1 MLIKTRYFG
10 EIDVDDAKILTF
22 DDGLIGF
29 ENLKK
34 FTLIY
39 NNETE
44 ASSNVTWLQSL
55 DEPLVAFP
63 VINPFYVMTNYNP
76 IVEDEVL
83 IPLGELTEDSTAIF
97 LTLTVPSDITKMTT
111 NLKAP
116 IIINADTKK
125 GCQVIAENPEYVVKY
140 NIYDVIQNMKKEVQA
155 DVSVVQKDKRVH
167 RCWS

>member
-63 VINPFYVMTNYNP
+63 VINPFYIMTDYNP

-83 IPLGELTEDSTAIF
+83 IPLGELKEDSTAIF

-140 NIYDVIQNMKKEVQA
+140 NIYDVIQNMKKEV
-155 DVSVVQKDKRVH
+155 
-167 RCWS
+167 

>member
-10 EIDVDDAKILTF
+10 EIDVDAAKILTF

-63 VINPFYVMTNYNP
+63 VINPFYVMKEYNP
-76 IVEDEVL
+76 VVEDEVL
-83 IPLGELTEDSTAIF
+83 IPLGELKEESTAIF

-111 NLKAP
+111 NLMAP

-125 GCQVIAENPEYVVKY
+125 GCQVIAETPEYVVKY
-140 NIYDVIQNMKKEVQA
+140 NIYDVIQKMKEKKEV
-155 DVSVVQKDKRVH
+155 
-167 RCWS
+167 

>member
-10 EIDVDDAKILTF
+10 EIDVDDQKILTF
-22 DDGLIGF
+22 EDGLIGF

-44 ASSNVTWLQSL
+44 SSSAVTWLQSL
-55 DEPLVAFP
+55 DEPMVAFP
-63 VINPFYVMTNYNP
+63 ALSPFYVMKEYNP

-83 IPLGELTEDSTAIF
+83 VKLGELTEENTVIF

-116 IIINADTKK
+116 IIINADTKM

-140 NIYDVIQNMKKEVQA
+140 NIYDILNELKNKKEV
-155 DVSVVQKDKRVH
+155 
-167 RCWS
+167 

>member
-10 EIDVDDAKILTF
+10 EIDVDETKILTF

-63 VINPFYVMTNYNP
+63 VINPFYVMKEYNP

-83 IPLGELTEDSTAIF
+83 IPLGELKEDSTAIF

-116 IIINADTKK
+116 IIINAETKK

-140 NIYDVIQNMKKEVQA
+140 NIYDVIQKMKKEV
-155 DVSVVQKDKRVH
+155 
-167 RCWS
+167 

>member
-10 EIDVDDAKILTF
+10 EIDVDDEKIIMF
-22 DDGLIGF
+22 EDGLIGF
-29 ENLKK
+29 ENLKQ

-39 NNETE
+39 NNESE
-44 ASSNVTWLQSL
+44 SSGAVTWLQSL

-63 VINPFYVMTNYNP
+63 ALSPFYVMADYNP

-83 IPLGELTEDSTAIF
+83 APLGPLTEENTAIF

-125 GCQVIAENPEYVVKY
+125 GCQVIAENPDYVVKY
-140 NIYDVIQNMKKEVQA
+140 NIYDVIQKMKEQKEV
-155 DVSVVQKDKRVH
+155 
-167 RCWS
+167 

>member
-10 EIDVDDAKILTF
+10 EIDVDDQKIITF
-22 DDGLIGF
+22 DNGLIGF
-29 ENLKK
+29 EYLKK

-39 NNETE
+39 NNESENTS
-44 ASSNVTWLQSL
+44 AVTWLQSL
-55 DEPLVAFP
+55 DEPMVAFP
-63 VINPFYVMTNYNP
+63 ALSPFYVMADYNP

-83 IPLGELTEDSTAIF
+83 TKLGELTEDNTAVF

-140 NIYDVIQNMKKEVQA
+140 NIYDVIQKMKEQKEV
-155 DVSVVQKDKRVH
+155 
-167 RCWS
+167 

>member
-10 EIDVDDAKILTF
+10 EIDVDEAKILTF

-63 VINPFYVMTNYNP
+63 VINPFYVMKEYNP
-76 IVEDEVL
+76 VVEDEVL
-83 IPLGELTEDSTAIF
+83 IPLGELKEDSTAIF

-140 NIYDVIQNMKKEVQA
+140 NIYDVIQIMKKEV
-155 DVSVVQKDKRVH
+155 
-167 RCWS
+167 

>member
-10 EIDVDDAKILTF
+10 EIDVDDQKIITF
-22 DDGLIGF
+22 EDGLIGF
-29 ENLKK
+29 ETLRK

-44 ASSNVTWLQSL
+44 TSKTVTWLQSL
-55 DEPLVAFP
+55 DEPMVAFP
-63 VINPFYVMTNYNP
+63 ALSPFCVMQDYNP
-76 IVEDEVL
+76 VVEDEVL
-83 IPLGELTEDSTAIF
+83 IKLGELTEENTAIF
-97 LTLTVPSDITKMTT
+97 LTLTVPSDVTKMTT

-140 NIYDVIQNMKKEVQA
+140 NIYDVIQKMKESREV
-155 DVSVVQKDKRVH
+155 
-167 RCWS
+167 

>member
-10 EIDVDDAKILTF
+10 EIDVDEAKILTF

-63 VINPFYVMTNYNP
+63 VINPFYVMKEYNP

-83 IPLGELTEDSTAIF
+83 IPLGELMEDSTAIF

-140 NIYDVIQNMKKEVQA
+140 NIYDVIQNMKKEV
-155 DVSVVQKDKRVH
+155 
-167 RCWS
+167 

>member
-10 EIDVDDAKILTF
+10 EIDVDDTKILTF

-55 DEPLVAFP
+55 DEPVFALPVMNPLLVKED
-63 VINPFYVMTNYNP
+63 YNP
-76 IVEDEVL
+76 MVEDEL
-83 IPLGELTEDSTAIF
+83 LKPLGDISGDELLV
-97 LTLTVPSDITKMTT
+97 LTTVTVPPQIENMTT

-116 IIINADTKK
+116 FIINAENFRACQIILEDDKYLIKYPIYEILK
-125 GCQVIAENPEYVVKY
+125 GS
-140 NIYDVIQNMKKEVQA
+140 KEE
-155 DVSVVQKDKRVH
+155 
-167 RCWS
+167 

>member
-10 EIDVDDAKILTF
+10 EIDVDDQKIITF
-22 DDGLIGF
+22 DNGLIGF
-29 ENLKK
+29 EYLKK

-39 NNETE
+39 NNESE
-44 ASSNVTWLQSL
+44 ATQTVTWLQSL
-55 DEPLVAFP
+55 DEPKVAFP
-63 VINPFYVMTNYNP
+63 ALSPFYVMTDYNP

-83 IPLGELTEDSTAIF
+83 TKLGELTEENTAIF

-140 NIYDVIQNMKKEVQA
+140 NIYDVIQKMKENKEV
-155 DVSVVQKDKRVH
+155 
-167 RCWS
+167 

>member
-10 EIDVDDAKILTF
+10 EIDVDEAKILTF
-22 DDGLIGF
+22 DEGLIGF

-63 VINPFYVMTNYNP
+63 VINPFYIMTDYNP

-83 IPLGELTEDSTAIF
+83 IPLGELKEDSTAIF

-140 NIYDVIQNMKKEVQA
+140 NIYDVIQNMKKEV
-155 DVSVVQKDKRVH
+155 
-167 RCWS
+167 

>member
-22 DDGLIGF
+22 DEGLIGF

-63 VINPFYVMTNYNP
+63 VINPFYIMTDYNP

-83 IPLGELTEDSTAIF
+83 IPRGELKEDSTAIF

-116 IIINADTKK
+116 IVINADTKK
-125 GCQVIAENPEYVVKY
+125 GCQVIAENPDYVVKY
-140 NIYDVIQNMKKEVQA
+140 NIYEVIQNMKKEV
-155 DVSVVQKDKRVH
+155 
-167 RCWS
+167 

>member
-10 EIDVDDAKILTF
+10 EIDVDETKILTF

-63 VINPFYVMTNYNP
+63 VINPFFIMTDYNP
-76 IVEDEVL
+76 VVEDEVL
-83 IPLGELTEDSTAIF
+83 VQLGELKEESTAIF

-140 NIYDVIQNMKKEVQA
+140 NVYDVLQKHKKEV
-155 DVSVVQKDKRVH
+155 
-167 RCWS
+167 

>member
-10 EIDVDDAKILTF
+10 EIDVDEAKILTF

-63 VINPFYVMTNYNP
+63 VINPFYIMTDYNP

-83 IPLGELTEDSTAIF
+83 IPLGELKKDSTAIF

-125 GCQVIAENPEYVVKY
+125 GCQVIAENPDYVVKY
-140 NIYDVIQNMKKEVQA
+140 NIYEVIQNMKKEV
-155 DVSVVQKDKRVH
+155 
-167 RCWS
+167 

>member
-22 DDGLIGF
+22 DEGLIGF

-63 VINPFYVMTNYNP
+63 VINPFYIMTDYNP

-83 IPLGELTEDSTAIF
+83 IPRGELKEDSTAIF

-125 GCQVIAENPEYVVKY
+125 GCQVIAENPDYVVKY
-140 NIYDVIQNMKKEVQA
+140 NIYEVIQNMKKEV
-155 DVSVVQKDKRVH
+155 
-167 RCWS
+167 